1 MRVLSDLSYN
11 VGIMTIFLAV
21 CSGSFPSINQ
31 SLQIRNL
38 FKTLIKEVGLEF

>member
-1 MRVLSDLSYN
+1 MQTFNESLVY

-21 CSGSFPSINQ
+21 CSGSFPSLNQ